1 MNLRRSLY
9 EIVKLLVEA
18 QGGEERAKYGNSL
31 IKKWSLKLVEQ
42 YGSGY
47 NICNLILYLNT

>member
-18 QGGEERAKYGNSL
+18 QGEERAKYGNSL

-47 NICNLILYLNT
+47 NISNLILYLNT